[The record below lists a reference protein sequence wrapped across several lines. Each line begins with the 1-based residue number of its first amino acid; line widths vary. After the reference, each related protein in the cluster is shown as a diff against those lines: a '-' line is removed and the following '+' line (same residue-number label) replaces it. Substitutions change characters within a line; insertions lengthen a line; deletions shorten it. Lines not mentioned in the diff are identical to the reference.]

1 MELFWIKML
10 TYVYPRF
17 SLWKSLTWSPTW
29 LGPEKIL
36 QLRLEGNFLARG
48 WDSKGVEAQIEEA
61 TKEKTATSRGV
72 RNTISQEHRSLLLAK
87 THIVN
92 EIQFTTNARYL
103 DLLQSSLAAVNKQ
116 LVELEWWFL
125 QKQFVQSP
133 EAYLL
138 VIVSPAKRILQ
149 PMIPFYGIWS
159 FHQPLSIII
168 SVFLGVEV
176 WLSQLPLE
184 NLIYETFDVEA
195 NPI

>member
-1 MELFWIKML
+1 MELSWPKML
-10 TYVYPRF
+10 TYLYSRLN
-17 SLWKSLTWSPTW
+17 LWKSLTWSPTW
-29 LGPEKIL
+29 LGSEQIL

-48 WDSKGVEAQIEEA
+48 WDSKSVEAQIEDAME
-61 TKEKTATSRGV
+61 EETATSRGV

-103 DLLQSSLAAVNKQ
+103 DLLQSSLAAINKQ

-125 QKQFVQSP
+125 QRQFGQSP
-133 EAYLL
+133 DAGGCSSY
-138 VIVSPAKRILQ
+138 KRILQ
-149 PMIPFYGIWS
+149 PMTRFYGIWS
-159 FHQPLSIII
+159 LHQPLSIII
-168 SVFLGVEV
+168 SVFLGAEV
-176 WLSQLPLE
+176 RLSQLLLE